1 MYRIKSLYGNKL
13 RVEAISGATG
23 ESLTMLEEQAK
34 KLGRETAF
42 SAQAVAEGMENLA
55 SAGFEANEIYAAM
68 PGLLNLAASD
78 NIDLASAAEIAAAA
92 VNGFG
97 LVAGDTGHVA
107 DVLAESA
114 ARTNASVSS
123 LGVAFQYIAPVAH
136 AMGVSME
143 ETAAA
148 VGILSDAGI
157 SGTSAGTALRG
168 ALSRL
173 AKPSKMAADTMEQ
186 LGFSAYDSN
195 GQMKSLSGIIGSLQ
209 TSMQGLTQEERNN
222 ALVTIFGKNSLPTKV
237 ERLCA

>member
-23 ESLTMLEEQAK
+23 ESLAMLEEQAK
-34 KLGRETAF
+34 ELGRTTSF
-42 SAQAVAEGMENLA
+42 SAIQVSEGMENLA

-78 NIDLASAAEIAAAA
+78 NIDLASASEIAAGALR
-92 VNGFG
+92 GFG
-97 LVAGDTGHVA
+97 LEASQTGHVA

-123 LGVAFQYIAPVAH
+123 MGSALSYVAPVSK
-136 AMGVSME
+136 AMGISME

-148 VGILSDAGI
+148 VGLLSNANITGTKA
-157 SGTSAGTALRG
+157 GTSLRG

-173 AKPSKMAADTMEQ
+173 ARPSEKAAEAMEM
-186 LGFSAYDSN
+186 LGFNAYDSQGN
-195 GQMKSLSGIIGSLQ
+195 MKSLSGIIGSLQ

-222 ALVTIFGKNSLPTKV
+222 VLKTIITNPINI
-237 ERLCA
+237 

>member
-1 MYRIKSLYGNKL
+1 M

-34 KLGRETAF
+34 ELGKSTSY
-42 SAQAVAEGMENLA
+42 SAIQVAEGMESLA

-114 ARTNASVSS
+114 ART
-123 LGVAFQYIAPVAH
+123 YP
-136 AMGVSME
+136 
-143 ETAAA
+143 
-148 VGILSDAGI
+148 D
-157 SGTSAGTALRG
+157 R
-168 ALSRL
+168 
-173 AKPSKMAADTMEQ
+173 
-186 LGFSAYDSN
+186 
-195 GQMKSLSGIIGSLQ
+195 
-209 TSMQGLTQEERNN
+209 
-222 ALVTIFGKNSLPTKV
+222 
-237 ERLCA
+237 